1 MTRPVHIVATA
12 ARTAVGLSAESSAA
26 AVRAGISRVCMHAFL
41 VDLAGDEVRCA
52 ADAVLEPALLGA
64 RRLVAL
70 AEAGL
75 SEITAK
81 LIHQSSWSAPVKAF
95 LALPELRP
103 GFKERDVGE
112 VARALSAPRPGTGAL
127 EVCVEANTSG
137 HVGALR
143 GLEDACMQI
152 ERGQSELCVIG
163 GVDSYLDS
171 ATIGWLDG
179 ERRLAREGI
188 RGGFFP
194 GEAAAWVALASEQAR
209 ARLALRSLATVRV
222 VATDLEQR
230 DPNGS
235 GGLMGEAM
243 SRVLARVATTLR
255 PREQLENIFCD
266 INGERMRTDDW
277 GLAVLRAGALLRDG
291 TGYHTP
297 VAQLGDVGAASGA
310 LNCVLATQ
318 AWQRGYARANTALVW
333 GASWGGLRAAALLD
347 KGA

>member
-1 MTRPVHIVATA
+1 MTRPVHIVAA
-12 ARTAVGLSAESSAA
+12 SARTAVGLSAESSAA
-26 AVRAGISRVCMHAFL
+26 AVRAGISRVRVHAFL
-41 VDLAGDEVRCA
+41 VDLAGDEVRCG

-70 AEAGL
+70 AESGL

-81 LIHQSSWSAPVKAF
+81 LIHQSSWSPPVQAF

-103 GFKERDVGE
+103 GFSERDVGE
-112 VARALSAPRPGTGAL
+112 VARALSVPRPGTGAL
-127 EVCVEANTSG
+127 AVCVEARSSG
-137 HVGALR
+137 HAGALR
-143 GLEDACMQI
+143 GLEEAYI
-152 ERGQSELCVIG
+152 RIARGQSELCVIG
-163 GVDSYLDS
+163 GVDSYLDP
-171 ATIGWLDG
+171 ATVGWLDR
-179 ERRLAREGI
+179 ERRLARDGI
-188 RGGFFP
+188 RGGFSP

-235 GGLMGEAM
+235 DGLMGEGM
-243 SRVLARVATTLR
+243 SRVLARVTTTLR
-255 PREQLENIFCD
+255 PSEQLENIFCD

-277 GLAVLRAGALLRDG
+277 GMAVLRAGALLRDG
-291 TGYHTP
+291 TVYRTP

-310 LNCVLATQ
+310 LNCILATQ
-318 AWQRGYARANTALVW
+318 AWQRGYAGADTALVW
-333 GASWGGLRAAALLD
+333 GASWGGLRAATLLD